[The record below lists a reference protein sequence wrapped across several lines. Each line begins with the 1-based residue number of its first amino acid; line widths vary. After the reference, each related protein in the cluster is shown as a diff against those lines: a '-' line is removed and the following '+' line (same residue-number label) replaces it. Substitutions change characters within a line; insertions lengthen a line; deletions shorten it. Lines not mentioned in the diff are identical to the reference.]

1 MLQKL
6 LKASLLS
13 LCALLFAC
21 NGPDTP
27 EAALRDFI
35 HYRFKGSFEREKVL
49 EKSTG
54 ELYGR
59 IEAMDDQEFS
69 EFSRDNLS
77 DSFSL
82 KILLSKCEENK
93 CFLTY
98 TLAYDMNETT
108 DASAEMEVKKIAELH
123 RVEKTW
129 KVADVSEL
137 KTYIQMNK
145 QLDITAP

>member
-6 LKASLLS
+6 LKASLLT

-49 EKSTG
+49 EKATG

-59 IEAMDDQEFS
+59 IEAMDDQEFT

-82 KILLSKCEENK
+82 KILLSKCEESK

-137 KTYIQMNK
+137 KTFIQMNN

>member
-1 MLQKL
+1 MLNKL
-6 LKASLLS
+6 LKV
-13 LCALLFAC
+13 ALLCTFMFAC

-54 ELYGR
+54 PLFER
-59 IEAMDDQEFS
+59 IEAMNDEEFS

-82 KILLSKCEENK
+82 KVLLSKCENDK

-98 TLAYDMNETT
+98 TLAYDMNENS

-123 RVEKTW
+123 KVEKTW

-137 KTYIQMNK
+137 KTHIQMNK
-145 QLDITAP
+145 QLDIEAP